1 MTTQM
6 RWLEL
11 KGNFSDPW
19 TSLGFVAW
27 ASSKCW
33 WQIKVMKK
41 CVDFVDKPGIR
52 VVPRPRY
59 VSLAFGKYRVVFVVK
74 IQTKT
79 FYLRF
84 TQSNAWGY
92 LKCKFL
98 ESILLK
104 KWVDKTVTKTQ
115 KKATS
120 LSILWQG
127 ILRVQKYRKPYNQAP
142 HWW

>member
-1 MTTQM
+1 M

-19 TSLGFVAW
+19 TSLSFVAW

-33 WQIKVMKK
+33 LQIKVMKK

-59 VSLAFGKYRVVFVVK
+59 VSLAFGKYRVVCVVK

-84 TQSNAWGY
+84 TQSNA
-92 LKCKFL
+92 
-98 ESILLK
+98 
-104 KWVDKTVTKTQ
+104 
-115 KKATS
+115 
-120 LSILWQG
+120 
-127 ILRVQKYRKPYNQAP
+127 
-142 HWW
+142 